1 MRGIVLLSGG
11 LDSVVNLAYARNTLD
26 IRLCLT
32 ADYGQAAAASEIAA
46 ARAIAGYYRLEHG
59 VVELPFLQGISGSA
73 LFNPGQLPEPAP
85 DELDNPD
92 AAGKTAQAVWVPNR
106 NGLLINVAA
115 CFAEALQCERIVVG
129 FNREEAATFPDN
141 SADFVAAVNKALK
154 FSTLA
159 GVQVVCYTQRLNK
172 AEIVA
177 LGKRL
182 DVPWNLIWSCYR
194 SGKRPCGKCESC
206 RRFYRAMAEEG
217 IEP

>member
-32 ADYGQAAAASEIAA
+32 ADYGQAAAASEITA
-46 ARAIAGYYRLEHG
+46 ARAVAGYYGLEHR
-59 VVELPFLQGISGSA
+59 VVELPFLQAISSSA
-73 LFNPGQLPEPAP
+73 LFSPAQIPEPSLG
-85 DELDNPD
+85 ELDDPE
-92 AAGKTAQAVWVPNR
+92 AAEKTARAVWVPNR

-115 CFAEALQCERIVVG
+115 CFAEALQCQRIVVG

-141 SADFVAAVNKALK
+141 STDFVATANEALR

-159 GVQVVCYTQRLNK
+159 GVQVVCYTQRLDK
-172 AEIVA
+172 TEIVA

-182 DVPWNLIWSCYR
+182 DVPWHYIWSCYR
-194 SGKRPCGKCESC
+194 SGGRPCGKCESC
-206 RRFYRAMAEEG
+206 RRLHRAMAEEG
-217 IEP
+217 MEP